1 MTIQKLCYFIAL
13 LAFPVLHAQRD
24 SVTVL
29 REVIITDTQLR
40 ELTATQTSI
49 SISDSVVLRSPASL
63 TSLLTFN
70 TPIYFK
76 ENGYGMVS
84 SPSFRG
90 TTAQQTAVV
99 WNGINVNSQLNGQTD
114 FGATAARG
122 FSDISVR
129 AGGGSVIY
137 GSSAIGGSIHL
148 NNILNFGS
156 GFSNFFLAEYGSFDT
171 FGGLYT
177 LSAGT
182 EKFAATAAISRN
194 SSDNDYPYPGY
205 GVRNANGQFYNTS
218 LNAAFGYRL
227 SRNNFLRLY
236 SYWYSG
242 QRHFSGTLVAPSRN
256 MYEDETAR
264 NMLEWL
270 GLYGKVTYKLKLA
283 VLNERYRYFPDFSLE
298 NYDFGHVNTYIAR
311 YDVKFRFTE
320 KLFVNAIADYTANR
334 GEGSDIAVT
343 TREVLSGSLLL
354 SQEITSRVGY
364 EAGVRKENTSA
375 YKSPLLFSAGVWFK
389 PLSFYRLKING
400 SRNFRMP
407 TFNDLYW
414 QTGGNPNLKAENSL
428 QAEIGNEFSAK
439 GLTLTLSGYY
449 MDIRDMIRWIP
460 NGSLWSPEN
469 IDRVKSYGLEAFGSY
484 DRRMGN
490 NHIVLNAT
498 YAYTV
503 SESDGTGLQLMYV
516 PKHKATTSVAYGY
529 KKATLYLRHLF
540 TGEVYTT
547 TDNSAKLKPYNIL
560 DAGAEYTFTFFKEL
574 RLGMRVQNVLDK
586 PYQNVAQRPIPGRNY
601 TLYLNFKF

>member
-29 REVIITDTQLR
+29 KEVVITDTQLR
-40 ELTATQTSI
+40 ELSATQTSI

-99 WNGINVNSQLNGQTD
+99 WNGINVNSQLNGQID

-122 FSDISVR
+122 FGDISVR

-148 NNILNFGS
+148 NNTLSFGS
-156 GFSNFFLAEYGSFDT
+156 GFRNSFLAEYGSFDT

-182 EKFAATAAISRN
+182 ERFAATAAISRN

-205 GVRNANGQFYNTS
+205 GVRNTNGQFYNTS

-227 SRNNFLRLY
+227 SQNNFLRLY

-256 MYEDETAR
+256 MYEDDTAR

-270 GLYGKVTYKLKLA
+270 GLYRKITSKLKLA
-283 VLNERYRYFPDFSLE
+283 ILNERYRYFPDFSL
-298 NYDFGHVNTYIAR
+298 NSYDYGHVSTYIAR

-343 TREVLSGSLLL
+343 TREVLSGSLLV
-354 SQEITSRVGY
+354 SHEVTGRVGY

-389 PLSFYRLKING
+389 PVSFYRLKING

-414 QTGGNPNLKAENSL
+414 QAGGNPNLKAENSL
-428 QAEIGNEFSAK
+428 QAEIGNEFSGR

-469 IDRVKSYGLEAFGSY
+469 IDRVKAYGLEAVGSY
-484 DRRMGN
+484 DRRFGQ
-490 NHIVLNAT
+490 NHVLLNAT

-503 SESDGTGLQLMYV
+503 SERDDTGLQLMYV

-574 RLGMRVQNVLDK
+574 RLGTRVQNLLDK
-586 PYQNVAQRPIPGRNY
+586 PYQNVAQRPMPGRNY